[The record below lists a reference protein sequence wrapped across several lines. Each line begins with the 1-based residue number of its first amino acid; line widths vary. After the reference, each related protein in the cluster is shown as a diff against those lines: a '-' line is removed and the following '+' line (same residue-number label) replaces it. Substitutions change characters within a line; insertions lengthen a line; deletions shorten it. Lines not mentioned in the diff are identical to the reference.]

1 MIRNSDLENWSH
13 LHKFRE
19 INKIIYNWLSPLW
32 CKSRDSILFYL
43 DMEFLPKT
51 IYSSLV
57 FKPGLEIRH
66 VLAKLRFWVCRT
78 LEFFAW
84 VFEKNQGFLKKSYV
98 NWSRIL
104 SLVNRFWIFIGI
116 SNDSFLKITLRS
128 FLPIFS
134 FFVWNFVESL
144 SSTRVVSPW
153 AFLCRISK
161 PVLNKTPYKLG
172 NERLKECRFQK
183 RYKVCVSLIRSFHL
197 LSEMAVPRD
206 WT

>member
-43 DMEFLPKT
+43 DMEFLPKS

-128 FLPIFS
+128 FLPIFR
-134 FFVWNFVESL
+134 FFCLKF
-144 SSTRVVSPW
+144 
-153 AFLCRISK
+153 CRILEFYSWVIEFFPWVLSFLVLEFFSK
-161 PVLNKTPYKLG
+161 CRIKKAALKRMKL
-172 NERLKECRFQK
+172 C
-183 RYKVCVSLIRSFHL
+183 
-197 LSEMAVPRD
+197 
-206 WT
+206 